1 MFWDLRYA
9 SISGKFTDFGS
20 GIEAV
25 VYVFPR
31 INQQDQQIMTNPLGA
46 AIFISPRLTRGMLS
60 QVYIMN
66 DPLNNFPNFK
76 IAHIEQN
83 LIIESL
89 NNQGM
94 NLPEFIYY
102 QGIQGPIKIWEIT
115 YNGDEEIREE
125 YLDIDPSKYLD
136 WDL

>member
-1 MFWDLRYA
+1 
-9 SISGKFTDFGS
+9 
-20 GIEAV
+20 
-25 VYVFPR
+25 
-31 INQQDQQIMTNPLGA
+31 
-46 AIFISPRLTRGMLS
+46 MLS